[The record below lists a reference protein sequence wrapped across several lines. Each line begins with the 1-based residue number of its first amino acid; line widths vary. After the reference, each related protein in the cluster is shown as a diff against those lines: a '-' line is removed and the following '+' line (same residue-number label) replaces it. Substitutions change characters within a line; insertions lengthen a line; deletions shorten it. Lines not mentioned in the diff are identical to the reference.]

1 MLFLVTV
8 LSRSSMYNY
17 FNTKRIKHLTR
28 LRLGLS
34 NLHDCK
40 LKDGLLDWQNPICSC
55 VFKQPIKTT
64 CHLLHCTNF
73 INEIAL
79 TLNEVLRITKDK
91 LASCDTA
98 FAKRRVYC
106 DEFYLVTNTRILYE
120 SIDFI
125 LLSKR
130 FDWLLLQKRFK
141 SWCKTIADLSCYPC
155 C

>member
-1 MLFLVTV
+1 MLFLCYTMLCRLCYTM
-8 LSRSSMYNY
+8 LSRSGMYNY
-17 FNTKRIKHLTR
+17 FNTKRIKHRTR

-34 NLHDCK
+34 NLHDYK

-55 VFKQPIKTT
+55 GFKQPIKTT
-64 CHLLHCTNF
+64 CHLLHYTNS
-73 INEIAL
+73 INEITL

-120 SIDFI
+120 YIDFI
-125 LLSKR
+125 FLSKR
-130 FDWLLLQKRFK
+130 FDRLLLQKRFK
-141 SWCKTIADLSCYPC
+141 SFVKL
-155 C
+155 